1 MSNNEPVNR
10 WLETATS
17 RGAEYDRRF
26 EQLAAL
32 GKDVHGE
39 ADLVASICKGPV
51 LDAGCGTGRVAIEL
65 YRRGFE
71 VVGLDIDPRM
81 LERAKD
87 KEAGIEWILGDLAT
101 ADLGRSFDAIVLA
114 GNVMVFLTPG
124 SEGAVLANLA
134 RQLSPSGTL
143 VAGFSLSTPGLSL
156 EHFDR
161 LADEVGLVLMAR
173 FATWEGTSYPPG
185 GDYAVSLLTWPDNEG
200 AFNSRGRRPSLL
212 HPRR

>member
-1 MSNNEPVNR
+1 MSNNEPGNR

-17 RGAEYDRRF
+17 HGAEYDKRF

-32 GKDVHGE
+32 GNNVHGE
-39 ADLVASICKGPV
+39 ANLVASICKGPV

-81 LERAKD
+81 LARAKD
-87 KEAGIEWILGDLAT
+87 KEAAIAWILGDLAT

-134 RQLSPSGTL
+134 RQLRPGGML
-143 VAGFSLSTPGLSL
+143 VAGFSLSAPGLSL
-156 EHFDR
+156 ERFDQ
-161 LADEVGLVLMAR
+161 LADEVGLLLMQR
-173 FATWEGTSYPPG
+173 FATWEGASYRPG
-185 GDYAVSLLTWPDNEG
+185 GDYAVSLLTWP
-200 AFNSRGRRPSLL
+200 AR
-212 HPRR
+212 